1 VITALLLVACLAMA
15 QIAPLLTARAAMGA
29 VATSENGSGFR
40 WATAAMG
47 ISLVGSI
54 ALFGVVAIIA
64 IWRLI
69 KSRAAIGTAVTGCVL
84 QVVLLLITVMM
95 TGLAR

>member
-1 VITALLLVACLAMA
+1 
-15 QIAPLLTARAAMGA
+15 MGA
-29 VATSENGSGFR
+29 AVTSEGGSGFR

-47 ISLVGSI
+47 TSLVGSL

-69 KSRAAIGTAVTGCVL
+69 KSRAAIGIAVTGCVL

-95 TGLAR
+95 TGLVG